1 MYRDPQRES
10 RVSLSYTFG
19 MSEEKSVEATQSK
32 KRQKRGEREEG
43 MEKRKRKRGMGYIVE
58 GDEIY
63 HT

>member
-1 MYRDPQRES
+1 MYGDPQRES

-32 KRQKRGEREEG
+32 KDKREENG
-43 MEKRKRKRGMGYIVE
+43 KRVEKRKRGMGYIIE